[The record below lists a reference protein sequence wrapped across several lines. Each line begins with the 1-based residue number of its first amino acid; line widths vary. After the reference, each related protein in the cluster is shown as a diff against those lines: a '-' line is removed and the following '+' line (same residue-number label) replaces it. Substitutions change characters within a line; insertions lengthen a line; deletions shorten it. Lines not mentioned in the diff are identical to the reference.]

1 MGWPMHYMHTYAR
14 HLRITNTNV
23 FSIIRAL
30 HMKTPIV
37 VYIPVLQKPILFNDL
52 HFDKGKPPL
61 LLTRPSNKNQY
72 FPHISLL
79 GTENPHCSLSIPS
92 NKT

>member
-23 FSIIRAL
+23 FTSIRAL
-30 HMKTPIV
+30 HMKTPIA

-52 HFDKGKPPL
+52 HFDKGNPPL
-61 LLTRPSNKNQY
+61 LLTRPSNKKNNT
-72 FPHISLL
+72 FHIFLFW
-79 GTENPHCSLSIPS
+79 EQ
-92 NKT
+92 KTPIVV